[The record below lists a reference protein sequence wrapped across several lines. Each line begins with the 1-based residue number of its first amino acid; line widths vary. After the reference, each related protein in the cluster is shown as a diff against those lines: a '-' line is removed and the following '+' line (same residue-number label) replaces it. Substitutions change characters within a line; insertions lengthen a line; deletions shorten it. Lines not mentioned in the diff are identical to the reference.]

1 MDIEKFRSFI
11 TAASLGSFSEAAEE
25 LFLTT
30 SAVSKH
36 VAALEAAFGTELL
49 RRGARQ
55 LELTDAGRVCLDSAK
70 TIVGEYD
77 RLFSALGRSSALTVL
92 SIPFQSFIVPLLAD
106 FERSCPGVSLRLRDM
121 HGPAIADA
129 VAHGEY
135 ELGFAGSAY
144 SSLPDI
150 EQLIFDMEPLGVLLP
165 EGHRLAGRERI
176 SIKELKS
183 ERFCLMA
190 PETGLY
196 GGYLGFCR
204 KNGFSPRVVSTSTRE
219 DTLIAFV
226 ASGRAVSLF
235 TQCEISYHD
244 CTGTRLVPL
253 EEHYSTGFAL
263 LRRRGAALSPPASA
277 LWEYIAKTA
286 NERGF

>member
-11 TAASLGSFSEAAEE
+11 TAAGLGSFSEAAEE

-49 RRGARQ
+49 HRGARQ
-55 LELTDAGRVCLDSAK
+55 LELTDSGRVCLDSAK

-77 RLFSALGRSSALTVL
+77 RLFSSLSSSALTVL

-106 FERSCPGVSLRLRDM
+106 FEQHCPGVSLRLRDM
-121 HGPAIADA
+121 HGPAIVSA
-129 VAHGEY
+129 VAHGEF
-135 ELGFAGSAY
+135 ELGFAGSVY
-144 SSLPDI
+144 SNSPET

-165 EGHRLAGRERI
+165 KGHRLAGRGSV
-176 SIKELKS
+176 SIKELRN

-196 GGYLGFCR
+196 GGYIGFCR
-204 KNGFSPRVVSTSTRE
+204 KNGFSPQIISTSARE
-219 DTLIAFV
+219 DTLIALV

-235 TQCEISYHD
+235 TQCEIAYHD

-253 EEHYSTGFAL
+253 DEHYDTGFAL
-263 LRRRGAALSPPASA
+263 LRRRGGHLSPSASA
-277 LWEYIAKTA
+277 LWEYIAGIA
-286 NERGF
+286 QGRGY